1 MWFFSSVA
9 AFAMAATLSWA
20 ALEKMRNLSSLTGT
34 LRLLGSPAWLSRP
47 AALLLVV
54 AEAGIVIG
62 LLVDRSSIWIQGS
75 VAGIAIIFAAA
86 GMRAWWMGK
95 PIRCSCFGTGSW
107 SALGLKQVAA
117 LPIWLFGAWMLTVEE
132 YTPSLELAATQLAAV
147 GLCLA
152 MLRAPAL
159 LLAQGQAYADRR
171 SAQETYQ
178 WLR

>member
-9 AFAMAATLSWA
+9 AFAMSATLSWA
-20 ALEKMRNLSSLTGT
+20 ALEKMRNLSSLTAT
-34 LRLLGSPAWLSRP
+34 IRLLGSPVWLSRP

-54 AEAGIVIG
+54 AEVGIVIG
-62 LLVDRSSIWIQGS
+62 ILVDRSSVWTQGS
-75 VAGIAIIFAAA
+75 VAGIATLFAAA
-86 GMRAWWMGK
+86 GMRAWWIGK

-107 SALGLKQVAA
+107 SALGLKQVVT

-132 YTPSLELAATQLAAV
+132 YTPSLQLTATQLAAV

-152 MLRAPAL
+152 VLRVPAL
-159 LLAQGQAYADRR
+159 LLVQRQAYGDRR

-178 WLR
+178 WLS

>member
-34 LRLLGSPAWLSRP
+34 IRLLGSPVWLSRP
-47 AALLLVV
+47 AAVLLVM
-54 AEAGIVIG
+54 AEVGIVIG
-62 LLVDRSSIWIQGS
+62 ILYDRNSVWIQGS
-75 VAGIAIIFAAA
+75 VAGIATLFAAA
-86 GMRAWWMGK
+86 GMRAWWIGK

-107 SALGLKQVAA
+107 SALGLKQVVT
-117 LPIWLFGAWMLTVEE
+117 LPVWLFGVWLLTVQDH
-132 YTPSLELAATQLAAV
+132 TPSLQLTAAQFAAV

-152 MLRAPAL
+152 ALRVPTL
-159 LLAQGQAYADRR
+159 LLAQRQAYGDRR